1 MFILA
6 VMGNVTYSLG
16 IFLYS
21 TEEQFL
27 IAKLPWLV
35 GSIGT
40 LCFDFT
46 IFTQFIIY
54 GCFGKPCGHGDA
66 RKLRRGSKVT
76 DDEEE
81 PLIRRKDGESG
92 LPCFG
97 SHGNIQ
103 GAVEDEEDEWKV
115 SGRTRNGYGN
125 NKD

>member
-46 IFTQFIIY
+46 
-54 GCFGKPCGHGDA
+54 
-66 RKLRRGSKVT
+66 
-76 DDEEE
+76 
-81 PLIRRKDGESG
+81 
-92 LPCFG
+92 
-97 SHGNIQ
+97 
-103 GAVEDEEDEWKV
+103 V
-115 SGRTRNGYGN
+115 SYYITTV
-125 NKD
+125 